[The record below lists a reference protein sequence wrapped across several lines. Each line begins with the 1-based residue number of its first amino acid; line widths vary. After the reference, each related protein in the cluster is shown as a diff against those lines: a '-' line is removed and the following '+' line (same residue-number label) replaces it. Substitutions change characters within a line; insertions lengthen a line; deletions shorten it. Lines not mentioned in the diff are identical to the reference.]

1 MSGALNSVLGG
12 GGLGSIL
19 GGGGLGS
26 ILGGGGLGGALGG
39 IVGIAFPPAG
49 IAMAAANLLAP
60 AIGEAVNGAAK
71 QLCQEA
77 GMPKFLQD
85 VIGKVVDEVLG
96 KNRQPADP
104 ECERACG
111 NQPGIKDDIQSLVE
125 QMIKGMVD
133 RVKDEVQGDDKC
145 EGGKGGKG
153 GKTSGSWLVALA
165 SALGEVAGDKA
176 AKMVELSDKLVKLG
190 EEGKGLESGKDGAQT
205 KEQQANAQESVKTQS
220 ELNGVS
226 KEFQQFMETL
236 NTVVKGIGDGLTSV
250 ARK

>member
-133 RVKDEVQGDDKC
+133 RVKDEVQGGDKC
-145 EGGKGGKG
+145 EGGKGGKSG
-153 GKTSGSWLVALA
+153 GSSSWLVALA
-165 SALGEVAGDKA
+165 RALGEVAGDKA
-176 AKMVELSDKLVKLG
+176 AKMVELGNKLETLG
-190 EEGKGLESGKDGAQT
+190 EEGNKLESGEDGKETDAQ
-205 KEQQANAQESVKTQS
+205 KANARESVATQS